1 MLAHYALGGLV
12 QAGSPEEIAEMAT
25 QMRVLVSG
33 SGETL
38 RQNVSLPTMG
48 GLVSRVGR
56 RTII

>member
-1 MLAHYALGGLV
+1 MLNHYALGGLV
-12 QAGSPEEIAEMAT
+12 QTGSPEEITDMAT

-38 RQNVSLPTMG
+38 RQNVSVPSMG